1 MSDYYKI
8 LGVEKN
14 ASESEIKKAFR
25 KKSHEYHPDKPGGDD
40 KKFKEVNEAYNTLS
54 DSKKKNQYDSFG
66 SAGANSGFGG
76 GNSGFGGFDFSGA
89 SNGGGGSFGGFDFS
103 DLFNGGFGGGQR
115 VKRGSDIDV
124 EIKISFK
131 ESVFGM
137 KKTFSIK
144 KNSSCSICEG
154 FGAEKDSALKTCST
168 CAGHGVVNQVRQTMM
183 GTIQTQAECP
193 DCFGSGKIP
202 EKKCS
207 QCNGSGIENRNEEI
221 NVKIPAGV
229 ESGNRLRVSGSGE
242 AIQGGENGDLYLHI
256 FVSEDKNFKKEGY
269 DIFSNLEINIY
280 DAILGGI
287 KNVKTV
293 DGEIKVKIPEGS
305 QNDKILKVKNEGVVI
320 SDKKRGNL
328 FLTLKIKIPEKI
340 SRKERKLFEELKD
353 LQ

>member
-1 MSDYYKI
+1 MNKNYYKI
-8 LGVEKN
+8 LGIEKN

-25 KKSHEYHPDKPGGDD
+25 KKAHEYHPDKPGGND

-54 DSKKKNQYDSFG
+54 DSKKKNQYDSLGSTG
-66 SAGANSGFGG
+66 SAGAGFSG
-76 GNSGFGGFDFSGA
+76 GNSGFEGFDFSGTS
-89 SNGGGGSFGGFDFS
+89 SNSSSGGFDFS

-137 KKTFSIK
+137 KKIFSIK
-144 KNSSCSICEG
+144 KNSSCSSCEG
-154 FGAEKDSALKTCST
+154 SGAEKNSSLKTCST

-207 QCNGSGIENRNEEI
+207 VCYGSGIEDRKEEI

-242 AIQGGENGDLYLHI
+242 AVQGGENGDLYIHV
-256 FVSEDKNFKKEGY
+256 FVSEDKDFRKDGY
-269 DIFSNLEINIY
+269 DIFSNLEVNIY
-280 DAILGGI
+280 DAILGGV
-287 KNVKTV
+287 KKVKTV

-340 SRKERKLFEELKD
+340 SRKEKQLFEELRE
-353 LQ
+353 L